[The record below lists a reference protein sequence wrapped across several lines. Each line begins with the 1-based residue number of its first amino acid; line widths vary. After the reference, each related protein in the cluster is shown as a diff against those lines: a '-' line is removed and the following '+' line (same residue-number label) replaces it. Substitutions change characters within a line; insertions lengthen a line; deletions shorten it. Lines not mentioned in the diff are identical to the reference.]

1 MYKIYI
7 NEIPLI
13 LKPRDLVRKAEKE
26 EKTTLVAKYAGKS
39 RHLLQYID
47 LCEKGTDYEKVVIFS
62 DDYKQLKKDLLSLF
76 VVNEAAGGLI
86 RNELNEYLFIYRRGF
101 WDLPKG
107 KLEKGETKKET
118 AIREVIEEVGI
129 KKPLIK
135 RKLTITNHVF
145 RNKSGQRILKKSH
158 WYLMEVPKQKLKPQT
173 TEDIDQAIWLEEEIF
188 LRECKPI
195 YKNILDVLHMNAAL
209 ELIYTKIIP
218 PAT

>member
-13 LKPRDLVRKAEKE
+13 LKPRNLVRKGEKE
-26 EKTTLVAKYAGKS
+26 QKNVLVAKYAGKS

-47 LCEKGTDYEKVVIFS
+47 LCEKGTEMEKVIIYS
-62 DDYKQLKKDLLSLF
+62 DDYKQLKKDFLSLM

-86 RNELNEYLFIYRRGF
+86 RNEFNEFLFIYRRGF

-107 KLEKGETKKET
+107 KLEAGETKKET
-118 AIREVIEEVGI
+118 ALREVNEEVGI
-129 KKPLIK
+129 KKPNII

-158 WYLMEVPKQKLKPQT
+158 WYLMDSPKQKLKPQT
-173 TEDIDQAIWLEEEIF
+173 TEDIDQAVWLKEEAF
-188 LRECKPI
+188 LSQCKPI
-195 YKNILDVLHMNAAL
+195 YKNILDVLHMHKAL
-209 ELIYTKIIP
+209 ETIYQRIQM
-218 PAT
+218 